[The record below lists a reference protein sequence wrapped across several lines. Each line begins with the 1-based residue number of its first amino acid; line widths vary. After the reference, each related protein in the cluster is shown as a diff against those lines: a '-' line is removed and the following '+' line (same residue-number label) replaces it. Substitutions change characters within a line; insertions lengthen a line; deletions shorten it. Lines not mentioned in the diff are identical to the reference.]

1 MHVPG
6 PRPART
12 QPSGLIDNNNHRDVG
27 RVSLAVVH
35 SRALVGVDAP
45 PVDAEVHLAGGLPSL
60 SIVGLPETAV
70 KESKDRVRAA
80 LQNAGFEFPQ
90 RRITVN
96 LSPADLP
103 KEGGRYDLPIAL
115 GILAASNQLPGA
127 ALEGQEFLGELALG
141 GALRPV
147 RGALPAAIGAGDAER
162 TLTLP
167 ATNADEA
174 ALAAV
179 TPVFAAEHLLAVCS
193 RLRGESEAEPH
204 PRPALGPA
212 SGSPMPD
219 LAEVRGQQQ
228 AKRALEIAAAG
239 GHNLMFVGPPGTGK
253 SMLAARLPGI
263 LPPMSRDEALSAAI
277 VESLGENG
285 FDPARWG
292 RRPFRAP
299 HHTASGAA
307 LVGGGTHPRPGE
319 ISLAHRGVLFLDEL
333 AEFDR
338 RVLEV
343 LREPLETGRITIS
356 RAARQADFPADFQ
369 LVAAMNPCPCG
380 QLGDPAAVCQCTPD
394 QIRRYL
400 GRISGPLLD
409 RIDMHLEVPR
419 LPQSALRGPERAGE
433 ASADVSARVVAA
445 RERALARYGQPN
457 AAVAGAALEA
467 GACERGLDELDRIVE
482 RLGLSARAWHRIL
495 RVSRTIADLAGAE
508 RVESPHIAEAASYRA
523 LDRRIGN
530 APAPSAS

>member
-1 MHVPG
+1 M
-6 PRPART
+6 
-12 QPSGLIDNNNHRDVG
+12 
-27 RVSLAVVH
+27 SLAVVH
-35 SRALVGVDAP
+35 SRALAGVDAP

-115 GILAASNQLPGA
+115 GILAASGQIPRA
-127 ALEGQEFLGELALG
+127 ALSGHEFIGELALG

-147 RGALPAAIGAGDAER
+147 RGALPAALGASAFDR
-162 TLTLP
+162 SLTVP
-167 ATNADEA
+167 SANADEA

-179 TPVFAAEHLLAVCS
+179 TAVFAADHLLEVCK
-193 RLRGESEAEPH
+193 RLRGEDEAEAH
-204 PRPALGPA
+204 PAPLMAGGIEPGVL
-212 SGSPMPD
+212 D
-219 LAEVRGQQQ
+219 LADVRGQPQ

-239 GHNLMFVGPPGTGK
+239 QHNLLFVGPPGTGK
-253 SMLAARLPGI
+253 SMLASRLPGI
-263 LPPMSRDEALSAAI
+263 LPPMTREEALAAATVSSI
-277 VESLGENG
+277 GDGG
-285 FDPARWG
+285 FDPASWG

-319 ISLAHRGVLFLDEL
+319 ISLAHHGVLFLDEL

-356 RAARQADFPADFQ
+356 RAARQADFPARFQ
-369 LVAAMNPCPCG
+369 LLAAMNPCPCG
-380 QLGDPAAVCQCTPD
+380 QLGDPGAVCQCTPD
-394 QIRRYL
+394 QVRRYR

-409 RIDMHLEVPR
+409 RIDMQLEVPR
-419 LPQSALRGPERAGE
+419 LPHSSMRGADADAESSAAVRER
-433 ASADVSARVVAA
+433 VIAA
-445 RERALARYGQPN
+445 RDRALARYGQPN
-457 AAVAGAALEA
+457 ATVAGAELEA
-467 GACERGLDELDRIVE
+467 GACERGLAELDRIVE
-482 RLGLSARAWHRIL
+482 HLGLSARAWHRIL

-523 LDRRIGN
+523 LDRRT
-530 APAPSAS
+530 STASVTG